1 MCVDEYLFGPAR
13 CGGVLVVVKV
23 EGEAVGTREE
33 EESVEVEL

>member
-1 MCVDEYLFGPAR
+1 
-13 CGGVLVVVKV
+13 LVVVKV